1 MLTLRL
7 AATAGVAE
15 YEAMDSAREG
25 LSTGGG
31 RNSLWI
37 AAMLIVEGSLEV
49 KLPTI
54 WRDEKQSRA
63 EAERRG
69 RLAERRS
76 EEKE

>member
-1 MLTLRL
+1 MKWMQQEWASKGRMLTLRL

-37 AAMLIVEGSLEV
+37 AAMLIV
-49 KLPTI
+49 
-54 WRDEKQSRA
+54 
-63 EAERRG
+63 
-69 RLAERRS
+69 
-76 EEKE
+76 